1 MSATMDY
8 IVQYGL
14 HLSANK
20 FGFPK
25 DDSYIYTIIK
35 VMIQEL
41 LEKRDTLTDI
51 AAELYGDLFI
61 TVDEF
66 WGSPTERQMSIVDDE
81 LAELGWEPEITP
93 EIEALAEMLL
103 QDLVNRGVIGDDM
116 EEDEEDEEF

>member
-1 MSATMDY
+1 
-8 IVQYGL
+8 
-14 HLSANK
+14 
-20 FGFPK
+20 
-25 DDSYIYTIIK
+25 
-35 VMIQEL
+35 MIQEL
-41 LEKRDTLTDI
+41 LEKREVLTDI
-51 AAELYGDLFI
+51 AAELYGDMFV

-116 EEDEEDEEF
+116 EEDEEDEEFLQ

>member
-1 MSATMDY
+1 
-8 IVQYGL
+8 
-14 HLSANK
+14 
-20 FGFPK
+20 
-25 DDSYIYTIIK
+25 
-35 VMIQEL
+35 MIQEL
-41 LEKRDTLTDI
+41 IEKRDTLTDI

-116 EEDEEDEEF
+116 EEDEEDEEFLQ

>member
-1 MSATMDY
+1 
-8 IVQYGL
+8 
-14 HLSANK
+14 
-20 FGFPK
+20 
-25 DDSYIYTIIK
+25 
-35 VMIQEL
+35 MIEEL
-41 LEKRDTLTDI
+41 LDKRNVLTDI

-103 QDLVNRGVIGDDM
+103 QDLVNRGILDVDNEDE
-116 EEDEEDEEF
+116 EEDEIF

>member
-1 MSATMDY
+1 
-8 IVQYGL
+8 
-14 HLSANK
+14 
-20 FGFPK
+20 
-25 DDSYIYTIIK
+25 
-35 VMIQEL
+35 MIEEL
-41 LEKRDTLTDI
+41 LDKRNTLTDI

-103 QDLVNRGVIGDDM
+103 QDLVNRGILDVDNEDE
-116 EEDEEDEEF
+116 EEDEIF